1 MTARRRPG
9 PVVVPDA
16 AEGAQPNGCGL
27 PSAVEGR
34 PHGVQ
39 VYEEVRVDDCAVHLD
54 VESPVRVAEVHELVG
69 VLRVVAVEVVVA
81 EREHEFA
88 AQERLH
94 LHAGQLA
101 VESLG
106 AEEGDVAQL
115 DAERGQLLDDE
126 LDGNLPEVRAPGLEV
141 GA

>member
-1 MTARRRPG
+1 MLRKVPSPTAVDFHP
-9 PVVVPDA
+9 PLK
-16 AEGAQPNGCGL
+16 GAHMVFRYMKR
-27 PSAVEGR
+27 SESTIAR
-34 PHGVQ
+34 FTS
-39 VYEEVRVDDCAVHLD
+39 D

-81 EREHEFA
+81 EREHELA

-106 AEEGDVAQL
+106 AEERDIAQV
-115 DAERGQLLDDE
+115 DAERAV
-126 LDGNLPEVRAPGLEV
+126 NSSTMSSMATCRKSVRLV
-141 GA
+141 WK